1 MYFNAQSFINKLS
14 ELHGLLDNTLVHY
27 DVICVTET
35 WLNDCFVDSLFVAR
49 SKYKIFRCDRFGRRE
64 GGCAILVNDSLQCN
78 QVSYVHGLVTDDI
91 DMVGVNLEC
100 KNQNVVTNCIYNP
113 PRGAAGRMG
122 TLYNIIN
129 YLSDKF
135 RHYCIVGDF
144 NLTELYG
151 IINANLPCPDA
162 YGELFD
168 CILSNCLIQY
178 VNRPTH
184 GQNYLDLMF
193 GSQFLDIGLTEVDV
207 PFSTSDHC
215 CIISH
220 ILPDERGN
228 LLNAYSYHRKN
239 CMNSDY
245 KAFNDFLMYQN
256 WNEIFSE
263 VDSAN
268 EIWIRLYD
276 VINDGLDKFVPNC
289 INKVN
294 NAKRYPPYI
303 RKM

>member
-1 MYFNAQSFINKLS
+1 MYFNAQSIVSKVS

-27 DVICVTET
+27 DVICITET
-35 WLNDCFVDSLFVAR
+35 WLNDCFVDSLIATR
-49 SKYKIFRCDRFGRRE
+49 SKYKIFCCDHFDRR
-64 GGCAILVNDSLQCN
+64 GVGCAILVNVSLQSN

-100 KNQNVVTNCIYNP
+100 KNQNVVINCIYNP
-113 PRGAAGRMG
+113 MCGATGQMG
-122 TLYNIIN
+122 KLCNIIN
-129 YLSDKF
+129 FLSDKF
-135 RHYCIVGDF
+135 RHYCIVEDF

-162 YGELFD
+162 YSELFD

-178 VNRPTH
+178 VNRPPH

-215 CIISH
+215 CIILH
-220 ILPDERGN
+220 ILLNERGN
-228 LLNAYSYHRKN
+228 VSNAYNYHHEN
-239 CMNSDY
+239 FMNADY

-256 WNEIFSE
+256 WNEIFSD
-263 VDSAN
+263 VVSAN
-268 EIWIRLYD
+268 E
-276 VINDGLDKFVPNC
+276 
-289 INKVN
+289 
-294 NAKRYPPYI
+294 
-303 RKM
+303 M